1 MKASELMTNSE
12 KLEQV
17 EEEIFRIGEAIEQL
31 EGVRGMEDVIG
42 QLRDCAIVLG
52 FEKDQYFKLVRQEE
66 DREDAAL
73 TREYYAAVL

>member
-1 MKASELMTNSE
+1 MTNSE

-17 EEEIFRIGEAIEQL
+17 EEEIFKIGEAVEQL

-52 FEKDQYFKLVRQEE
+52 FERDQFFRLVREEE
-66 DREDAAL
+66 DREEEAL
-73 TREYYAAVL
+73 RREYFAAVL

>member
-1 MKASELMTNSE
+1 MTNSE

-17 EEEIFRIGEAIEQL
+17 EEEIFKIGEAVEQL

-52 FEKDQYFKLVRQEE
+52 FERDQFFRLVRQEE
-66 DREDAAL
+66 DREMEAL
-73 TREYYAAVL
+73 RREYFAAVL

>member
-1 MKASELMTNSE
+1 MTAAE

-17 EEEIFRIGEAIEQL
+17 EEEIFRIGEAVEQL

-52 FEKDQYFKLVRQEE
+52 FERDQYFKLVRQEE
-66 DREDAAL
+66 DREMEAL
-73 TREYYAAVL
+73 RREYFAAVL